1 METGLI
7 SGATIISLN
16 KKTYQDIKDGKI
28 DIKISTTNGII
39 IVDVTDDKDTSEEE
53 LTDMEEDGEAYDKG
67 FDEGYDAGYADGYM
81 KAKKE
86 ASYNGKNA

>member
-16 KKTYQDIKDGKI
+16 KKTYQDIKDGTI
-28 DIKISTTNGII
+28 DIKISTTNGIL
-39 IVDVTDDKDTSEEE
+39 IVDVTDDEDTSEEE
-53 LTDMEEDGEAYDKG
+53 LTDIEDDVGTYNEG

-81 KAKKE
+81 KAKEE
-86 ASYNGKNA
+86 AAHNGKNA